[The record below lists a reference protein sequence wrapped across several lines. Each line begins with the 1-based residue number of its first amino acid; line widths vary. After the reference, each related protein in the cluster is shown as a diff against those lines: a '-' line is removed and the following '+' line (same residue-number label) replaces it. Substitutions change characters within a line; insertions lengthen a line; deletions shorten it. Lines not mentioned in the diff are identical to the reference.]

1 MLVHV
6 GAKTLRFLQGPSRAQ
21 FPKNRS
27 IKQSPTILCL
37 QEAGCDPSP
46 LISSYDHSMIILCV
60 TLCHVNSGRWH
71 DRSIQDALPK
81 CAVKSVTVRKNSRQF
96 ALTVVIVLAV
106 LALSLILW
114 PALLRLVLYA
124 IHQTRTHTSVC
135 HWCLGRLT
143 HLLPTYLHYDTISAI
158 MPILLWIAFTC
169 PCLASY

>member
-1 MLVHV
+1 MLSEITTSYKKVNGMMQHSHHEESCHLTKWCGILEPIV
-6 GAKTLRFLQGPSRAQ
+6 GAK
-21 FPKNRS
+21 
-27 IKQSPTILCL
+27 
-37 QEAGCDPSP
+37 
-46 LISSYDHSMIILCV
+46 

-71 DRSIQDALPK
+71 DRSTQDALPK

-106 LALSLILW
+106 LALSLIPW